1 MKTFLLFCSLIGGSS
16 LGEILSAKGMQ
27 QVGDVSLR
35 PRALAQAILRMI
47 RNPYLICGVACMA
60 VSFFSFISLL
70 SYADLSFV
78 VPLTAVSYI
87 TNTLGARFFLG
98 ERISKER
105 WMGTLMVAFGVAL
118 VSISDKLE
126 AFFGFTR

>member
-27 QVGDVSLR
+27 QIGDISLR
-35 PRALAQAILRMI
+35 PRALVGAILRMV
-47 RNPYLICGVACMA
+47 RNPYLIGGVACLA

-98 ERISKER
+98 ERISRER
-105 WMGTLMVAFGVAL
+105 WMGTVLVAFGVAL
-118 VSISDKLE
+118 VSISGRLE
-126 AFFGFTR
+126 ALFGSTR

>member
-1 MKTFLLFCSLIGGSS
+1 MKTFLLFCSLIGGGS

-35 PRALAQAILRMI
+35 PLVLLGAIWRMI
-47 RNPYLICGVACMA
+47 RNPYLIGGVACMA

-105 WMGTLMVAFGVAL
+105 WMGTLLVAFGVAL

-126 AFFGFTR
+126 AFFRVTR

>member
-1 MKTFLLFCSLIGGSS
+1 MKTFLLFCALIGGSS

-27 QVGDVSLR
+27 QIGDVSFRLR
-35 PRALAQAILRMI
+35 LLLGAIWRMV
-47 RNPYLICGVACMA
+47 RNPFLIAGVGCLAI
-60 VSFFSFISLL
+60 SFFSFISLL

-78 VPLTAVSYI
+78 VPLTAISYI

-105 WMGTLMVAFGVAL
+105 WMGTLLVTFGVAL
-118 VSISDKLE
+118 VSFADKLE
-126 AFFGFTR
+126 ALLRLTR

>member
-27 QVGDVSLR
+27 QIGDVSFR
-35 PRALAQAILRMI
+35 PRLLTGAIWRMI
-47 RNPYLICGVACMA
+47 RNPYLIAGVVCMA

-105 WMGTLMVAFGVAL
+105 WLGTLLVAFGVAL
-118 VSISDKLE
+118 VSVSDKLE
-126 AFFGFTR
+126 TYFGSPR

>member
-1 MKTFLLFCSLIGGSS
+1 MKTFLLLCLLIGGSS

-27 QVGDVSLR
+27 QIGDVSLR
-35 PRALAQAILRMI
+35 PRALLGAIWRMI
-47 RNPYLICGVACMA
+47 RNPFLIAGVACLA

-78 VPLTAVSYI
+78 VPLTAVSYTI
-87 TNTLGARFFLG
+87 NTLGARFFLG

-105 WMGTLMVAFGVAL
+105 WLGTLLVTFGVVL
-118 VSISDKLE
+118 VSLSGKLE
-126 AFFGFTR
+126 TLFGWTR

>member
-1 MKTFLLFCSLIGGSS
+1 MKTFLLLCLLIAGSS

-27 QVGDVSLR
+27 QVGDVSFR
-35 PRALAQAILRMI
+35 PHALLAAIWRMI
-47 RNPYLICGVACMA
+47 RNPFWIAGVVCMA
-60 VSFFSFISLL
+60 ASLLSFIRVL

-78 VPLTAVSYI
+78 VPLTAVSYT

-105 WMGTLMVAFGVAL
+105 WLGTLLVTFGVAL
-118 VSISDKLE
+118 VSLSDKLE
-126 AFFGFTR
+126 AFFRW

>member
-1 MKTFLLFCSLIGGSS
+1 MKTFLLLCSLIAGSS

-27 QVGDVSLR
+27 QVGDVSFR
-35 PRALAQAILRMI
+35 PRALLAAIWRMV
-47 RNPYLICGVACMA
+47 RNPFLIAGVACLA
-60 VSFFSFISLL
+60 VSFFSFIGLL

-78 VPLTAVSYI
+78 VPLTAVSYT

-105 WMGTLMVAFGVAL
+105 WLGTLLVTFGVAL
-118 VSISDKLE
+118 VSVSDKLE
-126 AFFGFTR
+126 TYFGSPR

>member
-1 MKTFLLFCSLIGGSS
+1 MKTFLLLCSLIGGSS

-35 PRALAQAILRMI
+35 PHALFGAILRMI
-47 RNPYLICGVACMA
+47 RNPYLIGGVACMA

-98 ERISKER
+98 ERISRER
-105 WMGTLMVAFGVAL
+105 WMGTLLVAFGVAL
-118 VSISDKLE
+118 VSISGKLE
-126 AFFGFTR
+126 ALFGSTR